1 MPTELAGTAIEESTF
16 IVTASFTDE
25 DDAAVTPNTVT
36 WTLTDADGV
45 VINSQLDG
53 SVTPGTAVEIVLSGD
68 DLALDAGRTSERVLL
83 IEGDYD
89 SAAGSGL
96 PLRDE
101 CRFDV
106 TNLKAHP
113 ATS

>member
-1 MPTELAGTAIEESTF
+1 MPTELSGTAIEESTF
-16 IVTASFTDE
+16 IITASFTDE
-25 DDAAVTPNTVT
+25 DDNNVTPNAIN

-53 SVTPGTAVEIVLSGD
+53 SVTPGTSVDIVLSGD
-68 DLALDAGRTSERVLL
+68 DLALAYGRTTERVLL
-83 IEGDYD
+83 IEGNYD
-89 SAAGSGL
+89 SAAGTAL

-113 ATS
+113 AT